1 MKVRKYN
8 SCNTPFDIFATE
20 PLVLRFHSQQ
30 YIVVSICLLF
40 DCTMQHTGS

>member
-8 SCNTPFDIFATE
+8 SCNTPFDIFAAE

-30 YIVVSICLLF
+30 YIVYLFVYFLAVSCN
-40 DCTMQHTGS
+40 MGS